1 MDPASALK
9 RSLPNG
15 CTLQSEIERCEK
27 EILSVEQALRSG
39 HPDVAGLCLAL
50 FDWSAELQILQNE
63 QRRQGNPAA
72 SGAVR

>member
-15 CTLQSEIERCEK
+15 CKLQFEIERCEK
-27 EILSVEQALRSG
+27 EIQSIEDTLRFG

-50 FDWSAELQILQNE
+50 FDWSAELRILQNE
-63 QRRQGNPAA
+63 QRRQGIPTA
-72 SGAVR
+72 